1 MIACTFQQGDVYFK
15 QHSIHVNALSGS
27 TLCMHFVLTI
37 GEKNNL
43 QGSILKRWVFF
54 KEIKMLKQTKTDSKT

>member
-15 QHSIHVNALSGS
+15 QHSIHVDALGGS

-37 GEKNNL
+37 GEKE
-43 QGSILKRWVFF
+43 QFAR
-54 KEIKMLKQTKTDSKT
+54 